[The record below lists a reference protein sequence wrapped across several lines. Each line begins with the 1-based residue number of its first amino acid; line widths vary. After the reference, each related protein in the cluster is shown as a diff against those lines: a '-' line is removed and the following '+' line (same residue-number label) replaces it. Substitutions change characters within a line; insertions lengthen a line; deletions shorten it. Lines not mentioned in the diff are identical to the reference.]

1 MTKIHYLDPIFT
13 SASPISGQTSG
24 RGMQNT
30 LSRVCA
36 LTKKTHW
43 GKSQKTYLELEFGA
57 HIWWF
62 SSAGEYFET
71 V

>member
-1 MTKIHYLDPIFT
+1 MGTGQLSVLSKVSPD
-13 SASPISGQTSG
+13 SAE
-24 RGMQNT
+24 
-30 LSRVCA
+30 
-36 LTKKTHW
+36 KKARLRLRSE
-43 GKSQKTYLELEFGA
+43 SQKIYLELEFGA